1 VNDRII
7 VREEISCWINLIL
20 VQDYRLCLLENILSL
35 PKNYI
40 MRLSLFLLLFVSFN
54 IAAQDTTTISL
65 VFMGDIMGHDSQ
77 INSARIGNSE
87 RFDYHS
93 CFKYIK
99 HDIQSADIAIGNL
112 EVTLA
117 GKPHK
122 GYPTFSSPDTLADA
136 LKDAG
141 VDALIMANNHCVDRR
156 KQGLERTLKVLD
168 EKGIPRTGV
177 FKDSLDRVKHNP
189 MIVEAKGIRL
199 AVLNYTYG
207 TNGIRVQHPNIVNQ
221 IDTGLMARDI
231 EMARSKKVDELIVC
245 MHWGWE
251 YHTKPNPE
259 QKRLTQFLWNK
270 GVKIIIGSHPHV
282 VQPMELHR
290 NAAGNHMVAYSMG
303 NFISNQRPAPR
314 DGSALA
320 FVELTKL
327 GDSTFVSN
335 AEYQLTW
342 VYTPVRN
349 GKKRFYVLPAER
361 YKKAT
366 WMDATARTRMNAYL
380 GEAREIFKSNKNVS
394 ERRFILP
401 PHKLKAKGLVSVTV
415 EPGTTPK
422 D

>member
-1 VNDRII
+1 
-7 VREEISCWINLIL
+7 
-20 VQDYRLCLLENILSL
+20 
-35 PKNYI
+35 
-40 MRLSLFLLLFVSFN
+40 MRLPFLLFLFISFN
-54 IAAQDTTTISL
+54 LFAQDTTKVSL

-77 INSARIGNSE
+77 IKSARIGNSE

-112 EVTLA
+112 EVTFA
-117 GKPHK
+117 GRPHK

-136 LKDAG
+136 LMDAG
-141 VDALIMANNHCVDRR
+141 IDGLIMANNHCVDRR

-177 FKDSLDRVKHNP
+177 FKDSLDRAKHIAMFFEVKG
-189 MIVEAKGIRL
+189 MRL

-207 TNGIRVQHPNIVNQ
+207 TNGIPVQQPNIVNHL
-221 IDTGLMARDI
+221 DTVVMAQDI
-231 EMARSKKVDELIVC
+231 AILRKKNVDEIIVC

-259 QKRLTQFLWNK
+259 QKMLTRFLWNK
-270 GVKIIIGSHPHV
+270 GVKVVIGSHPHV
-282 VQPMELHR
+282 VQPMEL
-290 NAAGNHMVAYSMG
+290 NETATGNRMVAYSMG

-320 FVELTKL
+320 FVEFTKV
-327 GDSTFVSN
+327 GDSIYVSN

-349 GKKRFYVLPAER
+349 GKKSFYVLPAER
-361 YKKAT
+361 YKNAT
-366 WMDATARTRMNAYL
+366 WMNTTARTRMNAYM
-380 GEAREIFKSNKNVS
+380 GEARAIFKGNNNVG
-394 ERRFILP
+394 ERQFILP
-401 PHKLKAKGLVSVTV
+401 PIMLKAKSIEAFELPVSKKMVN
-415 EPGTTPK
+415 
-422 D
+422 